1 MAVLDKIRQR
11 TTVLIIIIGMAL
23 FAFVISGIFTQNGVS
38 QETVIGEINGEEVS
52 ITEFRQRLEVA
63 AEQSKTSTTM
73 QLVDQVWNSAV
84 RTKLL
89 EQEFESLGISVEG
102 DQILNFIKN
111 IPVYA
116 QTELFQDENGVFN
129 NEKFIAAVADWK
141 VNNPRQY
148 QLWLQ
153 DELAISFNAKEQT
166 FNNLILA
173 GVKASELEGKYNYK
187 AANDKVSISFVKL
200 AYSSI
205 ADSLVTVKE
214 SEVKAYINDHKEE
227 FKQSPARDLRLVYFP
242 EVASAEDEKAIEA
255 EITSLLEDSQEF
267 DADTNATVN
276 VAGFKNTDDMSLF
289 LDRHSDIKFDTIY
302 KSDAALGFQQR
313 ENLVGLSKGEIYG
326 PYKEDGYLKISK
338 MMDVKKNGTAKA
350 SHILISWVGAQS
362 ANASVTRTKEEAKS
376 MANQLL
382 RQARNANVAEFY
394 QLARDNSDGPSASR
408 GGDLGYFEEG
418 QMVAEF
424 NDFVFGSKVG
434 AIDMIET
441 DFGYHIVKIDDKK
454 DTYQIATLARSL
466 APSEETI
473 NANFKNATSFEMA
486 VSKDSNNFGSIASES
501 NYQVR
506 SVSKV
511 GALEENLPGL
521 GAQRSVIQWAFNDD
535 AAIGAIRKFDLGT
548 GYAVVQLTAIYNEGT
563 TSIADASIKAI
574 PAIRKEKKA
583 QLLKEQYTGKSM
595 DAIASEAKM
604 EIATASALSL
614 SSPVI
619 PGSGRE
625 AYIVGKAFG
634 MEEGQES
641 DLIQG
646 NDGVYK
652 IKVTSKMEAEAL
664 ESYAIY
670 ASSIEAQRKSI
681 APYSIFS
688 AIEKAA
694 DIIDNRAVFY

>member
-38 QETVIGEINGEEVS
+38 QETVIGEINSEEVS
-52 ITEFRQRLEVA
+52 ITEFRQRLEAA
-63 AEQSKTSTTM
+63 AEQSKSSTTM

-102 DQILNFIKN
+102 DQILNFIKE

-116 QTELFQDENGVFN
+116 QTELFQDENGVFS

-148 QLWLQ
+148 QLWIQ

-166 FNNLILA
+166 FNNLLIA

-205 ADSLVTVKE
+205 SDSLVTVKE
-214 SEVKAYINDHKEE
+214 SEVKAYMNEHKEDFE
-227 FKQSPARDLRLVYFP
+227 QEPSRDLRLVYFP
-242 EVASAEDEKAIEA
+242 EAASVEDEKAIENDLLA
-255 EITSLLEDSQEF
+255 LLEDSEEF
-267 DADTNATVN
+267 DEDTNSTVK
-276 VAGFKNTDDMSLF
+276 VAGFKNTDDMGLF
-289 LDRHSDIKFDTIY
+289 LDRHSDIKYDTIF

-313 ENLVGLSKGEIYG
+313 ENLVGLSKGELYG
-326 PYKEDGYLKISK
+326 PYKEDGYLKVSK
-338 MMDVKKNGTAKA
+338 MMDIKKNGTAKA
-350 SHILISWVGAQS
+350 SHILISWAGAQS
-362 ANASVTRTKEEAKS
+362 ANPSVTRTKEEAKS
-376 MANQLL
+376 IANHLL
-382 RQARNANVAEFY
+382 NQARNSNVAEFY
-394 QLARDNSDGPSASR
+394 QLARDNSDGPSAPR
-408 GGDLGYFEEG
+408 GGDLGYFVEG

-434 AIDMIET
+434 AIDIIET
-441 DFGYHIVKIDDKK
+441 DFGYHVVKVDDKK

-466 APSEETI
+466 TPSEQTI
-473 NANFKNATSFEMA
+473 NTNFKNATSFEMA
-486 VSKDSNNFGSIASES
+486 VSEDKSKFGGIAQES

-506 SVSKV
+506 HVNKV
-511 GALEENLPGL
+511 DALEENLPGL
-521 GAQRSVIQWAFNDD
+521 GAQRSVIQWAFNEDS
-535 AAIGAIRKFDLGT
+535 AIGDIRKFDLGT

-563 TSIADASIKAI
+563 VSVADASVSAI

-583 QLLKEQYTGKSM
+583 AMLKKQYAGKSM
-595 DAIASEAKM
+595 DAIASESNVAV
-604 EIATASALSL
+604 ATASALSL

-634 MEEGQES
+634 LETGAES
-641 DLIQG
+641 ELLQG
-646 NDGVYK
+646 EDGVYI
-652 IKVTSKMEAEAL
+652 IKVSSKTEAEEL
-664 ESYAIY
+664 ESYAVY
-670 ASSIEAQRKSI
+670 ASSLEAQRKSV
-681 APYSIFS
+681 ASYSIFS

-694 DIIDNRAVFY
+694 DIVDNRADFY